1 MLRCVLSLAQV
12 NAHATFSFVSPF
24 FSYQMKRQ
32 LPIKH
37 LLELNR
43 GTAGKAARRRDEE
56 RGPGGQV
63 LVSDP
68 PLQSTL

>member
-24 FSYQMKRQ
+24 FSYRMKRQ

-43 GTAGKAARRRDEE
+43 GTAGKAAWRRDEE